1 MGLPFR
7 NNSSRGSVGL
17 DLDSGYLAAIQVS
30 HDHVSRAASAPLDQ
44 GVITEGEVAD
54 PAALTG
60 ALKDFFKRESLP
72 RSVRLGVANQQIV
85 LRRLEL
91 PPIEDE
97 TERTAA
103 VRFQAAEAIPMPL
116 DDVVLD
122 HQVTGQ
128 RTDEQGHTK
137 MQLIVVAA
145 RRAMVGAFVDSVRE
159 AGLKPVGMDLDAFAL
174 VRALAAP
181 SISDDAARVY
191 CHLAGVTTLAIAVG
205 AACHFSRVLPDTGAG
220 AEISADAL
228 VEEIRLS
235 VDTYA
240 HMPGAIGVTDVVLSG
255 PGSRG
260 AGLAEDMSQQLS
272 VPVEH
277 AQPLG
282 RLSPNG
288 NGAIDEPDRHTVAA
302 GLALG
307 AAT

>member
-1 MGLPFR
+1 MGLSFR
-7 NNSSRGSVGL
+7 NNTRGSVGL
-17 DLDSGYLAAIQVS
+17 DLDSGYLAAVQVS
-30 HDHVSRAASAPLDQ
+30 HDHVSRAASAGLEA
-44 GVITEGEVAD
+44 GIIAGGEVSD
-54 PAALTG
+54 PDALT
-60 ALKDFFKRESLP
+60 AVLRDFFRRESLP

-97 TERTAA
+97 DERTAA

-122 HQVTGQ
+122 HQVTGR
-128 RTDEQGHTK
+128 RTDEEGHVK

-145 RRAMVGAFVDSVRE
+145 RRAMVGAFVDCVRD

-181 SISDDAARVY
+181 SVSDEVARVY

-205 AACHFSRVLPDTGAG
+205 SACHFSRVLPDAGAG
-220 AEISADAL
+220 AEVSADAL
-228 VEEIRLS
+228 AEEVRLS

-240 HMPGAIGVTDVVLSG
+240 HMPGAVGVGDVMLSG
-255 PGSRG
+255 PYSRRD
-260 AGLAEDMSQQLS
+260 GLAHEMSHQLS
-272 VPVEH
+272 VQVEH

-288 NGAIDEPDRHTVAA
+288 NGSIEEPDRHTVAA

-307 AAT
+307 AAA